1 MGKLQLKKEL
11 ALMSHEEIVQ
21 IVVDAYAA
29 RREVKEYFDF
39 FLNPDIDKLRD
50 KTLARID
57 REITRGKHGRS
68 TARITVVRKALKDFA
83 SYDPGAEYVRDIM
96 LEALRRILARE
107 KFVYYKETFEKGIRR
122 LIDDIV
128 AYADAHALV
137 DTTLDA
143 LCKIAR
149 DPAMGTIG
157 FRNRLMIRFIQ

>member
-21 IVVDAYAA
+21 IVMDAYAA

-68 TARITVVRKALKDFA
+68 TAR
-83 SYDPGAEYVRDIM
+83 
-96 LEALRRILARE
+96 
-107 KFVYYKETFEKGIRR
+107 
-122 LIDDIV
+122 
-128 AYADAHALV
+128 
-137 DTTLDA
+137 
-143 LCKIAR
+143 
-149 DPAMGTIG
+149 
-157 FRNRLMIRFIQ
+157 